1 MEAGPYTLW
10 RERADA
16 DAPFVVCA
24 MFTPGYRL
32 KAERLAASL
41 EQLGLA
47 YTLFETPQIHRSVS
61 GRGSNDIA
69 FAKPCFISEML
80 KRFGK
85 PMLYVD
91 ADMVFRQ
98 QPALI
103 ARLCADRTDFAI
115 YNWLVDAENDAW
127 MPAGDTGL
135 WKFYFAMDAL
145 SDSQL
150 AASGA
155 VQLWNNTRSAH
166 ALLAAWEAAL
176 SGFPGVQDDHCLDFA
191 FNHTGVG
198 LCARWLSKEYAR
210 YAFWPYADPVIDHPD
225 FPAPQAGQFAALGMK
240 RVDASKVTMPTRK
253 QHPFPRD
260 ALIDTVKNL
269 LLIPQPDGSRA
280 AVPLARPLFLP
291 RP

>member
-1 MEAGPYTLW
+1 VETGPYTLW

-24 MFTPGYRL
+24 LFTASYRL

-47 YTLFETPQIHRSVS
+47 YALFEAPQIHRSIS
-61 GRGSNDIA
+61 GHGSDDIA
-69 FAKPCFISEML
+69 FAKPRFIGRVLE
-80 KRFGK
+80 RFGK
-85 PMLYVD
+85 PVLYVD
-91 ADMVFRQ
+91 ADVVFRRS
-98 QPALI
+98 PTLI
-103 ARLCADRTDFAI
+103 ATLCADHIDFAI
-115 YNWLVDAENDAW
+115 YNWLADGENDAW
-127 MPAGDTGL
+127 IPADASGL

-155 VQLWNNTRSAH
+155 VQFWNNTQAAH

-191 FNHTGVG
+191 FNHAGAG
-198 LCARWLSKEYAR
+198 LRHHWLPKEYVR

-225 FPAPQAGQFAALGMK
+225 FPAPQAGQFAALGMT
-240 RVDASKVTMPTRK
+240 RVDASKITMPVRK

-260 ALIDTVKNL
+260 ALIDTAKNL
-269 LLIPQPDGSRA
+269 LLTPQPDGSRA
-280 AVPLARPLFLP
+280 AMPLTRPLFLP
-291 RP
+291 RA